1 MCDRICY
8 EVEGQVKDD
17 KLNVSKEQRTEKRE
31 IKGLT

>member
-17 KLNVSKEQRTEKRE
+17 KLNRDALRQQGATD
-31 IKGLT
+31 